1 MPSPHPIQW
10 RPYAH
15 AHCYTLCHS
24 VLFVHGS
31 RRSNRFWK
39 YKNVLFFFLVVTRVR
54 QHRGHNARISR
65 VFFFR
70 WAIVPPIYR
79 KVNLGVS
86 WHSLRH
92 QSYYVY
98 RKGEKM
104 TSKTPFSPSKKR
116 AMGWLRLGMK
126 RRRFFHSHRRK
137 KWWAGFPKIP
147 KKKRLHDT
155 MVSNGVEWQLY
166 NMRIRHNP

>member
-24 VLFVHGS
+24 VLLVHGS

-39 YKNVLFFFLVVTRVR
+39 YKNVFFFGAVTRVR

-86 WHSLRH
+86 WHSLRY

-104 TSKTPFSPSKKR
+104 TSKTPFSPSKK
-116 AMGWLRLGMK
+116 K
-126 RRRFFHSHRRK
+126 
-137 KWWAGFPKIP
+137 
-147 KKKRLHDT
+147 
-155 MVSNGVEWQLY
+155 SNGVVTVGDEKATIFPFPSKKKMVGGFPQKY
-166 NMRIRHNP
+166 RKKKIT